1 MLATQASDQVPA
13 FGIFDTVPDDLL
25 NFGRGENFDPKRVST
40 FLNLKKADVSHLASV
55 SVASVRYDRLIP
67 VVVRDRLEEI
77 ASTIN
82 LVAKQFD
89 GDPDKTTAWFKAKNP
104 LLGDVSPRDMI
115 RLGRYDRLRRF
126 IINAMMSK
134 PSAG

>member
-1 MLATQASDQVPA
+1 MMTA
-13 FGIFDTVPDDLL
+13 
-25 NFGRGENFDPKRVST
+25 GRS
-40 FLNLKKADVSHLASV
+40 SV
-55 SVASVRYDRLIP
+55 SVASVRYDQLIP
-67 VVVRDRLEEI
+67 IVVRERLEEI

-82 LVAKQFD
+82 LVAKQFE
-89 GDPDKTTAWFKAKNP
+89 GDLDKTAAWFKAKNP

-134 PSAG
+134 PSAN